1 MDEFVLIKAFSG
13 DKQISE
19 RKLTL
24 NEYYDGDCPEIDDNN
39 FIVRNKI
46 SKVVILNDLLN
57 EKSYNFYDDTG
68 LPIKFIT
75 ITNGIADRV
84 EFCRKDNIFSWL
96 DIEYII
102 ESDIV
107 NVELS
112 YRLIS
117 LPQNMVIKGRIM
129 QGGTCTDELFSAK
142 VIKETDNISFED
154 INIKNADGSEFI
166 AEIIID
172 DKVILQLR

>member
-24 NEYYDGDCPEIDDNN
+24 NEYYDGDCYEIDDKNY
-39 FIVRNKI
+39 IAGNKI
-46 SKVVILNDLLN
+46 SKVVILNDLFK

-68 LPIKFIT
+68 FPVKFIT
-75 ITNGIADRV
+75 ITNGVVDRV

-102 ESDIV
+102 ESGIV
-107 NVELS
+107 NIELS
-112 YRLIS
+112 YKLTS
-117 LPQNMVIKGRIM
+117 LPKHMVIKGKM
-129 QGGTCTDELFSAK
+129 VQSDTCISELFSAK
-142 VIKETDNISFED
+142 IIKESDNISFED
-154 INIKNADGSEFI
+154 INIKSVDGSEI
-166 AEIIID
+166 LAEVIID

>member
-24 NEYYDGDCPEIDDNN
+24 NEYYDGDCPEIDDKD

-46 SKVVILNDLLN
+46 SKVVILNDLLK
-57 EKSYNFYDDTG
+57 EKAYNFYDNTG
-68 LPIKFIT
+68 FPIKFIT
-75 ITNGIADRV
+75 VTNGVVDRV
-84 EFCRKDNIFSWL
+84 EFCRKDDTFSWL

-107 NVELS
+107 NIEVNYKLM
-112 YRLIS
+112 S
-117 LPQNMVIKGRIM
+117 LPQNAVIKGKLM
-129 QGGTCTDELFSAK
+129 QDDTCTDELFSVK
-142 VIKETDNISFED
+142 IIKETDNISFE
-154 INIKNADGSEFI
+154 NISIQSIGNSEFL
-166 AEIIID
+166 AEAIID